1 MAQILVRNI
10 EDGVKE
16 ALRSRAKRHGTSL
29 EEYVRDVLRA
39 EAVRREPEVGLGT
52 QIANLFKDCP
62 YEMPDLEALRDDSW
76 RIPDFSGPEFDPQDE
91 PKR

>member
-1 MAQILVRNI
+1 MAQILVRGL
-10 EDGVKE
+10 DDKVKE
-16 ALRSRAKRHGTSL
+16 ALRARAKRHGTSL

-62 YEMPDLEALRDDSW
+62 MPEIEEVHMTSRPVL
-76 RIPDFSGPEFDPQDE
+76 DFSGPEWGPPDE
-91 PKR
+91 DE

>member
-10 EDGVKE
+10 EDDVKE
-16 ALRSRAKRHGTSL
+16 ALRRRAKRHGSSL

-52 QIANLFKDCP
+52 QIANIFRDCP
-62 YEMPDLEALRDDSW
+62 YDMPVIEEIRGGGW
-76 RIPDFSGPEFDPQDE
+76 RVADFSGPEFE
-91 PKR
+91 PPEERG

>member
-62 YEMPDLEALRDDSW
+62 FEMPDLEALRGSS
-76 RIPDFSGPEFDPQDE
+76 RPVIDFSRPEFGPDDDE
-91 PKR
+91 R

>member
-10 EDGVKE
+10 EDDVKE
-16 ALRSRAKRHGTSL
+16 ALRSRAKRHGSSL

-52 QIANLFKDCP
+52 QIANIFKDCP
-62 YEMPDLEALRDDSW
+62 YDMPDFEEIRGGGW
-76 RIPDFSGPEFDPQDE
+76 RVPDFSGSEFDPPEEQG
-91 PKR
+91 

>member
-10 EDGVKE
+10 ADDVKE

-29 EEYVRDVLRA
+29 EAYVRDVLQA

-62 YEMPDLEALRDDSW
+62 YEMPEIEEMRMPS
-76 RIPDFSGPEFDPQDE
+76 RPPIDFSGPEYGPDDE
-91 PKR
+91 T